1 MKAVSSGLAALA
13 LAGCAAME
21 PAVPPTAFRITSP
34 QFADNAVLQPKNAGN
49 FAKNP
54 NCTGQNVS
62 PALQW
67 SNAPAKTRSYAL
79 IVDDQAGRNG
89 IGVSHGVV
97 YGIPAGVTAF
107 DEGEL
112 AAAPMKFVAGS
123 SLLGVHYI
131 GPCPPRGLSLHHYVF
146 TLIATDLEPGALRAG
161 MKRDELLKSLQGHAL
176 GAASLAFRF
185 AQ

>member
-1 MKAVSSGLAALA
+1 MKKIAILSCLLA
-13 LAGCAAME
+13 AGCATPGPE
-21 PAVPPTAFRITSP
+21 SPPTAFRMSSP
-34 QFADNAVLQPKNAGN
+34 QFADNAVLQPRNAGK

-54 NCTGQNVS
+54 NCTGENVS

-67 SNAPAKTRSYAL
+67 FNAPAKTRSYAL
-79 IVDDQAGRNG
+79 IVDDQAGRAG

-97 YGIPAGVTAF
+97 YGIPAGVTSF

-112 AAAPMKFVAGS
+112 AAAPGKFVAGS

-146 TLIATDLEPGALRAG
+146 TLIATDLESDALRAG
-161 MKRDELLKSLQGHAL
+161 MKRDELLKSLEGHAL
-176 GAASLAFRF
+176 GAASMALRF